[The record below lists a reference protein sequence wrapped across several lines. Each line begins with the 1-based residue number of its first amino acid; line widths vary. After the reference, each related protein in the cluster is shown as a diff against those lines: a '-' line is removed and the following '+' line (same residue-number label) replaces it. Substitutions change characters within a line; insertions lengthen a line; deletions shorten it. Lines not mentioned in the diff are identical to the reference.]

1 MSRSFDSISIFYLLV
16 DCMETYNYN
25 LNWDKSN
32 KSLGSSITNTID
44 NNQEVKIEIES
55 NDLDIKRIEL
65 HNWLT
70 DSDNSDQSGCD

>member
-1 MSRSFDSISIFYLLV
+1 
-16 DCMETYNYN
+16 METYNYN